1 MAAGSDRRRRRRRG
15 MAGQSSNRI
24 GGGLSARLLILT
36 VVFVMASVV
45 LVFVPSVTRERLTYL
60 EDRIDAAHL
69 AIFAL
74 EATPDNMVSKNLA
87 DMLLAHVGAHGIG
100 GHMADRTLMLA
111 QNMPPSVA
119 ATYDLR
125 TESMPRMMG
134 DTIAT
139 LVHSG
144 NRAVRVLGVSP
155 KDRSVTVEIVLDEAP
170 LRRQLW
176 EFGGRVL
183 AVSFIISLITAA
195 LVYLTLRWLLVA
207 PLRRM
212 TASMMAFRDNPED
225 ESRIIRLSPRSDE
238 VGLAER
244 ELAAMQETVRQ
255 SLRQK
260 ERLAALGT
268 AVSKIN
274 HDLRGIL
281 STARLTSD
289 SLAGS
294 DSPEVKRVVPA
305 LLAAIDRAVALC
317 TGTLNYTRDS
327 APPLC
332 PGRAGRR
339 ARWRDR
345 PAERQRLQRRQRGSR
360 EPHGPCR
367 PRSALPRAGKSGAQR
382 FRERRPDLHHHSH
395 AERRRPAHRRQ
406 RRRARPAAQSAAASV
421 HAVRGLRSTGWHRA
435 RTRHRARSD
444 AGAWRRNHARTER
457 CRRHHLRA
465 HAASR
470 DRRLIE
476 RQQLGFQVRA
486 FRQEGMHRMVRR
498 RAGALQNASAAAGVD
513 DAAPDGLG
521 ELGHA
526 DVVRTRRDEEQA
538 ARRNDGGGETR
549 QFAITAKAGAE
560 ILLRFDERRRI
571 GDDDVETL
579 ASRRQVLELGKRLG
593 APEAAACLDA
603 VCRRRPAGE
612 RERPFRP
619 IDRDDLAGAS
629 AGRCHRKAARE
640 AIGVEQAAILGQS
653 GDRAPVLALVV

>member
-1 MAAGSDRRRRRRRG
+1 

-87 DMLLAHVGAHGIG
+87 DMLLAHVGAHGIVV
-100 GHMADRTLMLA
+100 HMADRTLMLA

-155 KDRSVTVEIVLDEAP
+155 KDRSVTVEVVLDEAP

-176 EFGGRVL
+176 EFGGRVF

-317 TGTLNYTRDS
+317 TGTLNYTGDS
-327 APPLC
+327 APPLH
-332 PGRAGRR
+332 RRRFALAELAGELVGATAPPNGNGFSVVNEVPANLMVHADRDQLFR
-339 ARWRDR
+339 VLENLARN
-345 PAERQRLQRRQRGSR
+345 ASE
-360 EPHGPCR
+360 
-367 PRSALPRAGKSGAQR
+367 SGAR
-382 FRERRPDLHHHSH
+382 TCTITATLNGAGLRIAVSDDGPGLPPK
-395 AERRRPAHRRQ
+395 ARQ
-406 RRRARPAAQSAAASV
+406 HLFTPFAGSARPGGT
-421 HAVRGLRSTGWHRA
+421 GLGLAIAREVMRA
-435 RTRHRARSD
+435 HGGEITLERSD
-444 AGAWRRNHARTER
+444 AGGT
-457 CRRHHLRA
+457 
-465 HAASR
+465 
-470 DRRLIE
+470 I
-476 RQQLGFQVRA
+476 F
-486 FRQEGMHRMVRR
+486 
-498 RAGALQNASAAAGVD
+498 ALTL
-513 DAAPDGLG
+513 P
-521 ELGHA
+521 
-526 DVVRTRRDEEQA
+526 
-538 ARRNDGGGETR
+538 
-549 QFAITAKAGAE
+549 AE
-560 ILLRFDERRRI
+560 I
-571 GDDDVETL
+571 
-579 ASRRQVLELGKRLG
+579 
-593 APEAAACLDA
+593 DA
-603 VCRRRPAGE
+603 
-612 RERPFRP
+612 
-619 IDRDDLAGAS
+619 
-629 AGRCHRKAARE
+629 
-640 AIGVEQAAILGQS
+640 
-653 GDRAPVLALVV
+653 